1 MPADVFSRGRQ
12 DFGGSF
18 SADAAKVVFSAT
30 DLNDGGVGLLTQNLS
45 FNYTQSITRLYEIG
59 SQKTFYVAG
68 RAQGQAT
75 MARILGPRPVQLAF
89 YQKYGNG
96 CNAASNN
103 IDCVADTGCAANGA
117 DSFTGGVYAFSM
129 RGAVITSIQVT
140 VQAQDM
146 IINESLTMMYIALN
160 LAGVG

>member
-1 MPADVFSRGRQ
+1 
-12 DFGGSF
+12 
-18 SADAAKVVFSAT
+18 
-30 DLNDGGVGLLTQNLS
+30 
-45 FNYTQSITRLYEIG
+45 
-59 SQKTFYVAG
+59 
-68 RAQGQAT
+68 
-75 MARILGPRPVQLAF
+75 MARFLGPRPVQLAF
-89 YQKYGNG
+89 YQKYGNV

-103 IDCVADTGCAANGA
+103 IDIVADTGCAANGA

-146 IINESLTMMYIALN
+146 IINESLTMMYFALN